1 MFRSRRRRRRRL
13 TVALSAA
20 AFAATVLCV
29 MSVAGAVTVPI
40 PPLPII
46 GGGDTNGLND
56 LAALGQGPGQT
67 PAKAP
72 IVDRAEPPLTA
83 TPLGTCGPGSKP
95 EPGVDGRVPAGSGV
109 NGLWCNMAEVAHQGT
124 SGGFKTFRYTD
135 AQGHVCAFYDTALL
149 FPTNAINAAGPSIGV
164 AVLNMADPAHPVQ
177 TDTLTQAPMMTP
189 HESLTLNPARGLL
202 AAVNGNPSTEPGL
215 VSIYD
220 AHQDCLHPT
229 LDSTSLVARFG
240 HESGFSP
247 DGRTFYATST
257 ALPSVTAI
265 DVSDPKNPHPIWQG
279 QLMAHGMT
287 LSDNGNRA
295 YVADPNGGDM
305 LIMDTT
311 QIQQRRP
318 NPQVREISRLTWKTA
333 SIPQNAIPFTE
344 NGHPYVLEFD
354 EYTAGTLNPQASRD
368 VVGAARIIDIANA
381 SAPVVVSNLRL
392 QVNQPAEHHAAGN
405 DPGTTSGAQ
414 GYAAHYCNIP
424 TRVNPKLVACSF
436 IASGLRLFN
445 ISDLVHP
452 REVGYFVSP
461 TTPNTE
467 TGYTES
473 DYAMSQPAFD
483 VARQDIWYTDGGTGF
498 YVVHVTNRAW
508 PSAGGAT
515 QKPSGA
521 ARGCPAPTGRLSGRA
536 LGPARLGTTAARA
549 RRAFPHS
556 ANRRRGT
563 TQSFCLRG
571 GAIRVATPSRAV
583 LRHQSRRAAQADR
596 GRVVLALTGNRH
608 YALKGVRPGMRMAT
622 VARRLHA
629 GHGIRIGKNTWY
641 LVAAGPARGVLKVS
655 HGVVGEVGIAN
666 KALAANRTAARR
678 LLGHLG

>member
-1 MFRSRRRRRRRL
+1 MFRSGRRRRL
-13 TVALSAA
+13 TVVLSVTALVV
-20 AFAATVLCV
+20 TVLCV

-56 LAALGQGPGQT
+56 LAALGQGQGQA
-67 PAKAP
+67 PATAP

-83 TPLGTCGPGSKP
+83 TALAPCGPGSKP
-95 EPGVDGRVPAGSGV
+95 EPGVDGRVPSGSGV
-109 NGLWCNMAEVAHQGT
+109 DGLWCNMAEVSHQGT
-124 SGGFKTFRYTD
+124 SGGFKTFRYVD

-149 FPTNAINAAGPSIGV
+149 FPTNAINAAGPSLGV

-177 TDTLTQAPMMTP
+177 TDTLNQVPMMTP
-189 HESLTLNPARGLL
+189 HESLNLNLARGLL

-220 AHQDCLHPT
+220 VHQNCLHPT

-265 DVSDPKNPHPIWQG
+265 DVSNPKSPHPIWQG
-279 QLMAHGMT
+279 QEMAHGMT
-287 LSDNGNRA
+287 LSDNGDRA
-295 YVADPNGGDM
+295 YVADPSSGDM

-311 QIQQRRP
+311 QIQQRKP

-368 VVGAARIIDIANA
+368 TVGAGRIIDIANEA
-381 SAPVVVSNLRL
+381 APHIVSNLRL
-392 QVNQPAEHHAAGN
+392 QVDQPAEHHAAGN
-405 DPGTTSGAQ
+405 DPGTQSGAQ

-445 ISDLVHP
+445 ISNLVHP

-467 TGYTES
+467 TGYSES

-483 VARQDIWYTDGGTGF
+483 VARHDIWYTDGGTGF
-498 YVVHVTNRAW
+498 YVLHVTNGAW
-508 PSAGGAT
+508 PATSGA
-515 QKPSGA
+515 QAPSGA
-521 ARGCPAPTGRLSGRA
+521 TRGCPQARGRLSGRA
-536 LGPARLGTTAARA
+536 LGPVRLGMTSARA
-549 RRAFPHS
+549 RRAFAHS
-556 ANRRRGT
+556 SVRRRGT
-563 TQSFCLRG
+563 TQSFCVKG
-571 GAIRVATPSRAV
+571 GAVRVAVPSRAV
-583 LRHQSRRAAQADR
+583 LRHQSARAAKADR
-596 GRVVLALTGNRH
+596 GRVVLALTANRH
-608 YALKGVRPGMRMAT
+608 YALKGVRPGSRMAT
-622 VARRLHA
+622 AARHLHA

-641 LVAAGPARGVLKVS
+641 VVGAGSARGVLKVRR
-655 HGVVGEVGIAN
+655 GVIGEVGIATR
-666 KALAANRTAARR
+666 ALTANRTAARR
-678 LLGHLG
+678 LLAHMI